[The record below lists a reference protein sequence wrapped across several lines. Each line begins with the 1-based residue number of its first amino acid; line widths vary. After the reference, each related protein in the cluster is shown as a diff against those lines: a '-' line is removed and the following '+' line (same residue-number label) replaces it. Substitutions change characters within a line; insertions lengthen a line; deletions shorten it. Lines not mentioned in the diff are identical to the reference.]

1 MNGNRKNVQ
10 QLDDALNECFESMVK
25 GESLDSCLIKHSEF
39 SSELRPLLETMQAAR
54 SAGEISPEPAFR
66 AAARYEFRKALYDD
80 TARRTRPA
88 LSLRLATIAASLGV
102 FLMTGA
108 GGTLAASSGSMP
120 GQLLYQVK
128 RNIENT
134 QLTLAASQSDKARL
148 YATLADRRISEIV
161 YTAESGDVL
170 LTESLTRDFTSDLA
184 MVYQTAAVKRETNN
198 SGDTIIFASSGTDS
212 TKGSSFAGT
221 DSSGSQFVP
230 PAVTTTMAVPASA
243 PGIGTVTSG
252 SSPVTMDT
260 TSTATAAISGTG
272 TPSVITPGSIQGPVP
287 LDNITDPAL
296 LKLLKEYSIKNIA
309 ELTAI
314 LDKVPSSTNAPL
326 MAALQAA
333 ISAYGEI
340 LGE

>member
-1 MNGNRKNVQ
+1 MVSCHVQ
-10 QLDDALNECFESMVK
+10 CFESMVK

-39 SSELRPLLETMQAAR
+39 ASELRPLLETMQTVR
-54 SAGEISPEPAFR
+54 LAGAISPGPAFR

-80 TARRTRPA
+80 IARRTRPA

-102 FLMTGA
+102 FVITGA

-128 RNIENT
+128 RNVENT
-134 QLTLAASQSDKARL
+134 QLTLAPSQSAKARL

-161 YTAESGDVL
+161 YTAEAGDVQ
-170 LTESLTRDFTSDLA
+170 LTEGLTRDFTSDLA
-184 MVYQTAAVKRETNN
+184 MVYQTSTVKRETNN
-198 SGDTIIFASSGTDS
+198 SGDATIFASSGTDS
-212 TKGSSFAGT
+212 TKGSSLAGT
-221 DSSGSQFVP
+221 DSSGSKFVP
-230 PAVTTTMAVPASA
+230 PAMTTTMAAPPSA
-243 PGIGTVTSG
+243 PGIGTVTSS

-260 TSTATAAISGTG
+260 TSTVTPTVSVSGME
-272 TPSVITPGSIQGPVP
+272 PGSITQPSPNSPQGAGSPGNV
-287 LDNITDPAL
+287 TDPAL
-296 LKLLKEYSIKNIA
+296 LILLQKYSIKNIA

-326 MAALQAA
+326 LAALQAA
-333 ISAYGEI
+333 TSAYGEI